1 MNIDPLIEVQGA
13 KRISLQKAATS
24 VGKFTSIVCN
34 DNAVSILNKQQRL
47 SKPSEHVSEKLKVLV
62 ASMNEEMDAFTAAST
77 DAAAKS
83 TGNNVVN
90 SSTPTSKSRNNRN
103 EVAASSSANKRK
115 LLADTDTGT
124 GTGTGTD
131 TKSNNADAS
140 KAKVEKSPRSSKKP
154 KSKSKIK

>member
-77 DAAAKS
+77 DAAKS
-83 TGNNVVN
+83 TSNNVVN

-115 LLADTDTGT
+115 LIADTDTNT
-124 GTGTGTD
+124 DTDTD
-131 TKSNNADAS
+131 TKSNNAADAS
-140 KAKVEKSPRSSKKP
+140 KAKVAKSPKSSKKP

>member
-34 DNAVSILNKQQRL
+34 DNPVSILNKQQRL

-115 LLADTDTGT
+115 LLADTHTGT
-124 GTGTGTD
+124 GTG

-140 KAKVEKSPRSSKKP
+140 KAKVEKSPKSSKKP